1 MEEIHNIRV
10 IGADGKY
17 EYRKVKVKRKPSE
30 FVLNAKA
37 GLKALGCTDISESV
51 ASCTFNGKR
60 YSGMGCSTAEK
71 IGDIIAKIGKDI
83 RSK

>member
-1 MEEIHNIRV
+1 MKI
-10 IGADGKY
+10 
-17 EYRKVKVKRKPSE
+17 KVKRKPSE

-37 GLKALGCTDISESV
+37 GLEALGCTDISEFGTG
-51 ASCTFNGKR
+51 CNFNGKR
-60 YSGMGCSTAEK
+60 YFGNGISTAEK